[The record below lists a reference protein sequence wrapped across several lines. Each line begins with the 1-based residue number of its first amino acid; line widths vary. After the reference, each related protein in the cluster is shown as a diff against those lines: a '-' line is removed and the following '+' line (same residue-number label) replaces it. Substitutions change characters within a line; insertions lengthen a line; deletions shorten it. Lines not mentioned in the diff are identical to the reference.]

1 MNEKQDTNHTR
12 EGVILILL
20 SSVMFGSYGVWSKL
34 IGSSFGV
41 FYQGWVRA
49 LLISLA
55 LFPILLFT
63 KKIVSFERNDRKW
76 LAIFLIFTSFTTAPI
91 YYAFTHMDL
100 SAAYLLFFVGVI
112 LTMYIVGFTLF
123 REKITKIKLIALI
136 TACLGLYAVFS
147 FSADTFTP
155 LAACM
160 AFLNGIASGCEI
172 AFSKKLSGSYS
183 PLYLSWLS
191 WIAILVT
198 NGIMSLAAGEIQHVP
213 SFDIAWFYLV
223 AYATTGIIGFWFV
236 VNGVQYLE
244 SSIGSLLTPLEV
256 VFGILFGIVI
266 FNESLTFRVV
276 LGGLLIIV
284 AAILPHLHKIIS
296 SGRVPTASLR

>member
-160 AFLNGIASGCEI
+160 AFLNGIASGGEI

-198 NGIMSLAAGEIQHVP
+198 NGIMSLAVGEIQHVP
-213 SFDIAWFYLV
+213 SFDMAWFYLV
-223 AYATTGIIGFWFV
+223 AYATTGIIGFWLV
-236 VNGVQYLE
+236 LKGIQYLE